1 MDSNHYDSVVIGSGP
16 AGQKAAIT
24 AASGNESLSWI
35 VRKRWATGTAVN
47 RMKITTQLL
56 AALILGGRLTITGTA
71 FASEQVV
78 SKQVTSESVP
88 SDQTNQETNA
98 LGRLALA
105 LSAGNDAMRPL
116 RGSQTGYREKDRLD
130 PPVPDMEC
138 DVDRIASYVSCYSS
152 AMGTREEAGN
162 LFTRFVD
169 ELQSTLPS
177 DRWRKVK
184 EEPRIDSSRS
194 YTYVDQESD
203 AHIDIDLIALAD
215 SYMVRILG
223 WPAIYPRL

>member
-105 LSAGNDAMRPL
+105 LSAGNEAMRSL
-116 RGSQTGYREKDRLD
+116 RGSQTEHGEKDRLKL
-130 PPVPDMEC
+130 PIPDMEC
-138 DVDRIASYVSCYSS
+138 DVDRIVSYVSCYSS
-152 AMGTREEAGN
+152 VIGTREEAGN

-184 EEPRIDSSRS
+184 EEPRIDSIRS
-194 YTYVDQESD
+194 YTYTDQESD

-215 SYMVRILG
+215 SYMVRIFG
-223 WPAIYPRL
+223 WTSIFPRL